1 MTCSLG
7 SFEWKD
13 VWRVP
18 FMTGWRSWCFAAGF
32 AAIETTR
39 ADRWL
44 RWAAQGPGVILT
56 LHRVRPWREKSFAP
70 NRFLEITPEFLGRV
84 ISLLRQDGFDV
95 VPLDEVPARLESKR
109 RRRPFAVIT
118 FDDGYRDNLEHA
130 WPILKRHGAPWT
142 VFIAPDFV
150 EGRGRLWWLELE
162 ESIARLDVVDITI
175 GEIHLVLDTSSPRRK
190 DAAYRQLYRRLR
202 AVSEQESRAV
212 TGHLASLID
221 LDVSQYVAEQ
231 CAGWDEI
238 SALAQDPS
246 VTIGS
251 HTLSHPILLRN
262 DSMFAAHEIKD
273 SKSMIER
280 RLGRPVKHLAFPF
293 GDGGSVGPREFLLAR
308 EAGYLTAV
316 TTCPGHV
323 WPRHANRPTALPRVS
338 INGRYQTEAAVRA
351 LLSGVPFIAW
361 RPASERFVRER
372 GSRASCPSC

>member
-1 MTCSLG
+1 MN
-7 SFEWKD
+7 WKKAL
-13 VWRVP
+13 
-18 FMTGWRSWCFAAGF
+18 FAAGF
-32 AAIETTR
+32 AAIGATR

-84 ISLLRQDGFDV
+84 ITLLKRDGFDV

-109 RRRPFAVIT
+109 PRRPFAVIT
-118 FDDGYRDNLEHA
+118 FDDGYRDNLEYA

-162 ESIARLDVVDITI
+162 ESIARLDVVDVTI
-175 GEIHLVLDTSSPRRK
+175 GGTHFVLDTSSPRRK

-212 TGHLASLID
+212 TGHLASLIS
-221 LDVSQYVAEQ
+221 LDVSQYVREQ

-238 SALAQDPS
+238 SALAQDQS

-262 DSMFAAHEIKD
+262 DLMFAAREIKD

-280 RLGRPVKHLAFPF
+280 RLGRPVRHLAFPF
-293 GDGGSVGPREFLLAR
+293 GDGGSVGPQEFLLAR

-323 WPRHANRPTALPRVS
+323 WPRHANRLTALPRVS
-338 INGRYQTEAAVRA
+338 INGAYQTEAAVRA

-361 RPASERFVRER
+361 PQIFDRTVLEPKLENDFD
-372 GSRASCPSC
+372 GSPYYRL